1 MTKKAGGNGSGGVLG
16 IDIGG
21 SGIKG
26 APVDLKSGKL
36 LSERVRIP
44 TPVGAK
50 PEDVAAV
57 VAQLAAQFSA
67 QFPDTASGPIGVTF
81 PGIVRGGLTLSAA
94 NVDHS
99 WIGLDADALFTQ
111 AAGRPVTLLNDAD
124 AAGVAESRYGA
135 GMGVPGV
142 ALLLAFGTGIGSA
155 LMNGGVLVPNT
166 ELGHLEL
173 AGREVEPWAS
183 GAAKDREDLSWKA
196 WGRRVTEYLE
206 YLERLFSPELFII
219 GGGLSK
225 KADKWMEYLTVKTPV
240 LPAALQNEAG
250 IVGAA
255 LTASERKG

>member
-1 MTKKAGGNGSGGVLG
+1 MTKQAKKSGALQGVLG

-26 APVDLKSGKL
+26 APVDLKTGQL
-36 LSERVRIP
+36 VSERVRIP
-44 TPVGAK
+44 TPEGAK

-57 VAQLAAQFSA
+57 VAQLAAQF
-67 QFPDTASGPIGVTF
+67 PETGTGPIGVTF

-94 NVDHS
+94 NVDKG
-99 WIGLDADALFTQ
+99 WIGLDADALFTR
-111 AAGRPVTLLNDAD
+111 AAGRPVSLLNDAD

-135 GMGVPGV
+135 GLGVKGV

-155 LMNGGVLVPNT
+155 LMNNGVLVPNT

-173 AGREVEPWAS
+173 SGREVEPWAS

-196 WGRRVTEYLE
+196 WGKRVTEYLE
-206 YLERLFSPELFII
+206 YLERLFSPDLFII

-225 KADKWMEYLTVKTPV
+225 KSDKWMEYLTVKTPIR
-240 LPAALQNEAG
+240 PATLQNEAG

-255 LTASERKG
+255 LSASERQD